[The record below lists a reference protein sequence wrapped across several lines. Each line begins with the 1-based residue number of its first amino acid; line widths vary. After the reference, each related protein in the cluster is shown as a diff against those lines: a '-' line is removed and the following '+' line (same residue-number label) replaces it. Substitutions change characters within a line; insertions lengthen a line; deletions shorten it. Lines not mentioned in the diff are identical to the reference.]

1 MRLGGRKSRQ
11 KKLTCLQ
18 LHRLES
24 LLSYA
29 AMRRSSTRL
38 ARSSAAASAQESD
51 DKTIAMETATTP
63 TDKAAKA
70 TRRSTRSSI
79 NVVVPIP
86 AENASLDSSLSPSAN
101 ASSLD
106 GSLLDTPATSVVAT
120 PGESDSNR
128 GPAKKRVSASARA
141 QQLRSSALSL
151 GASTATTRKKRSLS
165 EMKTEASTTGLSDAD
180 LAREL
185 QLQEYGGMD
194 TKHPKL
200 SANGKGKKAVIPDSD
215 DGEIGFD
222 SEVSE
227 ESEHVVPQSASRR
240 RPRKSQPQ
248 GSLAAGDDM
257 SLHDLDDDYNYS
269 SSNDSLSD
277 AALSEKQEE
286 EQEAAPATRPR
297 RAPASGRRGGRAQR
311 PRSNINNHPYARMGR
326 RVRINDVNHKTVQ

>member
-1 MRLGGRKSRQ
+1 
-11 KKLTCLQ
+11 
-18 LHRLES
+18 
-24 LLSYA
+24 
-29 AMRRSSTRL
+29 MRRTSTRL
-38 ARSSAAASAQESD
+38 ARGSAAASAQEPD
-51 DKTIAMETATTP
+51 DKTTMEPATTP
-63 TDKAAKA
+63 NDNASKT

-86 AENASLDSSLSPSAN
+86 AEHGSLDSSLSPSAN

-106 GSLLDTPATSVVAT
+106 GSLFDTPATSVVAT

-151 GASTATTRKKRSLS
+151 GASTTTTRKKRSLS
-165 EMKTEASTTGLSDAD
+165 EMKTGASNNGLSDAD

-194 TKHPKL
+194 TKIPKL
-200 SANGKGKKAVIPDSD
+200 SANGKGKQAVIPDSE
-215 DGEIGFD
+215 DGEFGLD
-222 SEVSE
+222 SEASE

-257 SLHDLDDDYNYS
+257 SLSDLDDDYNYS

-277 AALSEKQEE
+277 APPSEKEEE
-286 EQEAAPATRPR
+286 EQEAAPTTRPR
-297 RAPASGRRGGRAQR
+297 RAPASGRRGGRTQR
-311 PRSNINNHPYARMGR
+311 PRPNINDPPYARMGR
-326 RVRINDVNHKTVQ
+326 RVRSNGVNHKEVQ